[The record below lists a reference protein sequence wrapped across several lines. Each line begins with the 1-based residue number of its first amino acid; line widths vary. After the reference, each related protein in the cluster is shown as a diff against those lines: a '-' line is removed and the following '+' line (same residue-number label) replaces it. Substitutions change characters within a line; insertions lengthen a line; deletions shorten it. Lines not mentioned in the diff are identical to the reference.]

1 MKIYTKTG
9 DSGTTG
15 LRGGHRVSKDD
26 PRPEAYGTLD
36 ELNVE
41 LGALIPLLPPQDT
54 LASELAE
61 IQKTLFLLGAR
72 LASLPGSPELAAM
85 DSIPAEACEGME
97 AAIDRMMADV
107 PPMKGF
113 TVPGGHASALQAHR
127 ARTICRRAERRLV
140 ALADQ
145 DVEDEGCHHLQDE
158 MAYLNRLADYL
169 YAVTRYCNHVN
180 GVEEQLWKR

>member
-26 PRPEAYGTLD
+26 PRPEAYGTVD

-41 LGALIPLLPPQDT
+41 LGALIALLPPDDE
-54 LASELAE
+54 LASELVE

-72 LASLPGSPELAAM
+72 LASLPGTPELASLEALP
-85 DSIPAEACEGME
+85 SEACEGME
-97 AAIDRMMADV
+97 AAIDRMLADV
-107 PPMKGF
+107 PPVKGF
-113 TVPGGHASALQAHR
+113 TLPGGHASALQAHR

-145 DVEDEGCHHLQDE
+145 DVEDGGCHHLQSE
-158 MAYLNRLADYL
+158 MAYVNRLADYL
-169 YAVTRYCNHVN
+169 YAAARYCNHVN
-180 GVEEQLWKR
+180 GVEDQLWR